1 MNLKKIIIG
10 ELIVLVASVF
20 IYRSI
25 WTLLDEYFGNSY
37 LLIFLVAGLVL
48 TVFGLMLLNYEI
60 THAVKKDNKSDSSS
74 S

>member
-10 ELIVLVASVF
+10 ELIVLIASVF
-20 IYRSI
+20 VYRSM

-48 TVFGLMLLNYEI
+48 AVFGLMLLNYEI
-60 THAVKKDNKSDSSS
+60 TSAVKKDSKSDSSS